1 MGKKT
6 DIVNVMNQ
14 KMSGSN
20 VLNTIKGLNE
30 QYSRDEF
37 IKDLNK
43 MRQTLKRRH
52 SQIETLNSEITDAL
66 NISSSNNMI
75 QQANLDK
82 RTLFE
87 YEATIN
93 SKTTDSQLLH
103 LWNRFSNQLAD
114 SEKQRRSTISGKG
127 GIYDQQAEFL
137 NRFLGED
144 EQIKRTSSNLTRDTN
159 KGIRQDITNAYKKIQ
174 QRIGDDSKI
183 LSIKDFWEAYELFKT
198 HLATKILIDYSG
210 GPIDGKKLLKDFA
223 QAYMKSG
230 FDSEKLLTEL
240 NQGLGTGEISSL
252 DDVEILKDRFE
263 QMEQVTKKIND
274 AVDTE
279 EKKRTETADAVF
291 NDATSDILINSR
303 ESEKIKEQQRI
314 IKEQQKKI
322 DELQSQIK
330 SMESKLDSI
339 ISLLSTNRELNVT
352 DIQQE
357 APQVNVKQKE
367 RTITNATVKKK
378 QSRKKKGQETTGI
391 QEGFKL
397 DWLK

>member
-14 KMSGSN
+14 KMNGSN
-20 VLNTIKGLNE
+20 VWDIISNKNE
-30 QYSRDEF
+30 QYSRDDF

-52 SQIETLNSEITDAL
+52 SQIETLNSEITSAL

-114 SEKQRRSTISGKG
+114 SQKQRRSTISGKG
-127 GIYDQQAEFL
+127 GIYQQQAEFL
-137 NRFLGED
+137 NRFLGDD
-144 EQIKRTSSNLTRDTN
+144 EQIKTTTSYLTRDTA

-198 HLATKILIDYSG
+198 HLATKISLEYTDNEQG
-210 GPIDGKKLLKDFA
+210 RKLLKDFS
-223 QAYMKSG
+223 QAYMKAG
-230 FDSEKLLTEL
+230 FDSDKLLTEL

-279 EKKRTETADAVF
+279 EKKRTETADAVSK
-291 NDATSDILINSR
+291 DSTSDMFFSSI
-303 ESEKIKEQQRI
+303 ESEKII
-314 IKEQQKKI
+314 EQQKIIEEQQKTI
-322 DELQSQIK
+322 NELQSKI
-330 SMESKLDSI
+330 SGLESRLDTI
-339 ISLLSTNRELNVT
+339 ISLLSTNRELT
-352 DIQQE
+352 TQDIQQNT
-357 APQVNVKQKE
+357 PQVNVKQKD
-367 RTITNATVKKK
+367 RTVTNTTVKKK

-397 DWLK
+397 DWMK

>member
-52 SQIETLNSEITDAL
+52 SQIETFNSEITDAL
-66 NISSSNNMI
+66 NISNSNNMI

-198 HLATKILIDYSG
+198 HLATKISLEYTNNEQ
-210 GPIDGKKLLKDFA
+210 GKKLLKDFS
-223 QAYMKSG
+223 QAYMKAG

-263 QMEQVTKKIND
+263 QMEDITKKIND

-279 EKKRTETADAVF
+279 EKKRTEAADAVF
-291 NDATSDILINSR
+291 NDATSDLFVNSL

>member
-1 MGKKT
+1 
-6 DIVNVMNQ
+6 MNQ
-14 KMSGSN
+14 KMNGSN
-20 VLNTIKGLNE
+20 VLNTIQGLNE

-66 NISSSNNMI
+66 NISNSNNMI

-114 SEKQRRSTISGKG
+114 TQKQRRSTISGKG

-159 KGIRQDITNAYKKIQ
+159 KGIRQDIINAYKKIQ

-198 HLATKILIDYSG
+198 HLGTKVSLEYIDKKQ
-210 GPIDGKKLLKDFA
+210 GKKLLKDFS

-252 DDVEILKDRFE
+252 DDVEILADRFE

-274 AVDTE
+274 AIETE
-279 EKKRTETADAVF
+279 EKKRTETADAVSK
-291 NDATSDILINSR
+291 DSSSDMFFSTI
-303 ESEKIKEQQRI
+303 ESEKVIAQQKI
-314 IKEQQKKI
+314 IEEQQKTI
-322 DELQSQIK
+322 NELQSKI
-330 SMESKLDSI
+330 SGLESRLDTI

-357 APQVNVKQKE
+357 APQVKVKQKE
-367 RTITNATVKKK
+367 RTITNETVKKK